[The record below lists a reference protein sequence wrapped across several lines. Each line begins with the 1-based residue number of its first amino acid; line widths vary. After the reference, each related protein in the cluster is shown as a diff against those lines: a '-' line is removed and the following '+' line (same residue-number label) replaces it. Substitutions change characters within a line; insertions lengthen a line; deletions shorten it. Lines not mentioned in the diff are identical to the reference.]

1 MWGDLAAS
9 TAGALLT
16 LPGWSNPQGKDHFGA
31 GALDGGRDFNRLQIA
46 PRISTVCEYFT
57 LTVSSLP

>member
-31 GALDGGRDFNRLQIA
+31 GALDGGGDFNIISSRLEIA
-46 PRISTVCEYFT
+46 QLITV
-57 LTVSSLP
+57 